1 MKKGDRTGWSLVEI
15 AIVVTIIGILA
26 ALAIPMFMI
35 LTKRSRI
42 STLANDFRIHSQAIL
57 RYAME
62 EDVFPSDFDHTNIP
76 KDAEGYPVVGASWK
90 EPSPVGGFFSWEFN
104 NAGDPN
110 ASNGFIQIK
119 ETAQHPLNVELSD
132 IRKLDDRLD
141 DGNLSTGVLQM
152 AGTRIRYYVKLP
164 NP

>member
-1 MKKGDRTGWSLVEI
+1 MKKGDRIGWSLVEI
-15 AIVVTIIGILA
+15 AIVVTIIGLLA
-26 ALAIPMFMI
+26 ALAVPLFMI

-62 EDVFPSDFDHTNIP
+62 EDAYPPNFDHVNIP
-76 KDAEGYPVVGASWK
+76 TDAKGYPVVGASWR
-90 EPSPVGGFFSWEFN
+90 EPSPIGGFFSWEFN
-104 NAGDPN
+104 NAGDPK
-110 ASNGFIQIK
+110 ASNGFIQIT
-119 ETAQHPLNVELSD
+119 ETAEHPLNVALSD

-141 DGNLSTGVLQM
+141 DGNLSSGTMQM
-152 AGTRIRYYVKLP
+152 AGKRIRYYVKLP